1 MNFWKKKI
9 FVFTMSFVMMFG
21 VMCAVPALQAEAQ
34 AATIVE
40 QRLQEYI
47 DANPA
52 GGAAYNCMAFAKQ
65 VFNYVFGY
73 EAAGID
79 YHGNAK
85 SECTMNVTNRLG
97 SGDCAQMSGET
108 SGDVSVESLKNL
120 FANAKPGD
128 IIQAMTGGHGK
139 HTMVFV
145 GADESGVTVY
155 HGNWNGKIAYTTFPY
170 EKFANKWSHTVTVYH
185 ATNYDQLNNPLNASP
200 ITASLA
206 LEGENVYP
214 KTYAIDGVNYYSVRD
229 MAYLLEETPY
239 EFTVSNGDS
248 GLSFT
253 IGEKLNTDGTEM
265 LEAGADKKTA
275 SLINTNVKV
284 DGEEKAV
291 SYYEIDGK
299 AYFSVRQLAE
309 LIGFDVGWN
318 NAEQTAEIKYVGDLI
333 DRVMSFDNDVV
344 DIDTCIM
351 SDSAKGFL
359 NAF

>member
-65 VFNYVFGY
+65 VFNYIFGY

-85 SECTMNVTNRLG
+85 PECTMNVTNRLG
-97 SGDCAQMSGET
+97 GSNCTQVTGET
-108 SGDVSVESLKNL
+108 AGDVSTESLKTL
-120 FANAKPGD
+120 FSNAKPGD
-128 IIQAMTGGHGK
+128 IIQAMTGSHGK
-139 HTMVFV
+139 HTMVLV

-155 HGNWNGKIAYTTFPY
+155 HGNWNGKIAYTTFSY
-170 EKFANKWSHTVTVYH
+170 EQFAGKWSHTVTVYH

-200 ITASLA
+200 IKASLA

-214 KTYAIDGVNYYSVRD
+214 KTYVIDGVNYYSLRD
-229 MAYLLEETPY
+229 MAYLLAETPY
-239 EFTVSNGDS
+239 EFAISNDD
-248 GLSFT
+248 GLNFT
-253 IGEKLNTDGTEM
+253 IGEELNVDGTEM

-284 DGEEKAV
+284 DGEEKAA

-299 AYFSVRQLAE
+299 AYFSIRQLAE
-309 LIGFDVGWN
+309 LIGFEVDWN
-318 NAEQTAEIKYVGDLI
+318 DAEQIVKIKYVDNLL
-333 DRVMSFDNDVV
+333 DQVMSFDSGVA
-344 DIDTCIM
+344 DINANIM
-351 SDSAKGFL
+351 SDSIKGIF
-359 NAF
+359 